1 MNVRPIDADNHY
13 YEPLDAFTRHL
24 DKAFRKR
31 GVRPLQEGKRV
42 ELVIGGRVNR
52 FIPNPTFNPIIV
64 PGCLDLLFRGKIP
77 EGVSPAELMKVE
89 PLRTEYRD
97 RDARIAV
104 MDAQGLEAALLL
116 LLGKRTARRNAARVR
131 GLDEPIFT
139 GPEDADH

>member
-52 FIPNPTFNPIIV
+52 FIPNPTFKGWLCWPRRSKWSVAKSAAITHHNDPSRPIC
-64 PGCLDLLFRGKIP
+64 PN
-77 EGVSPAELMKVE
+77 
-89 PLRTEYRD
+89 
-97 RDARIAV
+97 
-104 MDAQGLEAALLL
+104 GL
-116 LLGKRTARRNAARVR
+116 VR
-131 GLDEPIFT
+131 GTPPDLWKRSFRKCRAIPCRCVST
-139 GPEDADH
+139 SGRPQSPGKPCT